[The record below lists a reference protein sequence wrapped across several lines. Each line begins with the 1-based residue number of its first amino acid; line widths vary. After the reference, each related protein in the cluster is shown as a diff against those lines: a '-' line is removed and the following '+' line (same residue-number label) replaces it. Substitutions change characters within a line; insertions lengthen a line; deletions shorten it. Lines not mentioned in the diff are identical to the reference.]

1 MILALEIKE
10 KYDKLRTISS
20 FFLKE
25 YDLSIYFFS
34 YFLLFLDLM
43 SYNNVCKILNNSE
56 NINLHYF
63 GDQISCS
70 EETDYSNIPSYYKN
84 SVLGVCFEN
93 ISFAFF
99 GDNNKKF
106 SNFEGEVKNLWYK
119 YLIIYELDTIK
130 LFENSI
136 ISIRQFS
143 F

>member
-25 YDLSIYFFS
+25 YDLSIYFFL